1 MPLAIPAKSGAERLR
16 PAQLQEDEEDEELEQ
31 LQQQL
36 FAADDED
43 PALVSAWP
51 LVTRMRR
58 FTALSSG
65 GRHAIGSRL
74 PTACL
79 SAHRGQHLAP
89 CHVGPA
95 KFPAWPLTKCCT
107 CAIRPCPCTQFGDSD
122 SLNEGESDSPT
133 SPALAGSNDSFNS
146 GMSNSEATLAKVQ
159 AEMEQETVQG
169 DVLCSQAKVGLPD
182 FELLSLVGQGAFG
195 KVRTRQ
201 HTHTL
206 ACGDSIV
213 LLQATGSLLVLQ
225 H

>member
-1 MPLAIPAKSGAERLR
+1 MPAALNPNAAAFVPPTSALSAVLSATALERSPSMPLAIPAKSGAERLR

-95 KFPAWPLTKCCT
+95 KFPAWPLTKCCVLSGPAHAHSSET
-107 CAIRPCPCTQFGDSD
+107 LTASMRA
-122 SLNEGESDSPT
+122 SPT
-133 SPALAGSNDSFNS
+133 APPLPRWLA
-146 GMSNSEATLAKVQ
+146 ATTPSTA
-159 AEMEQETVQG
+159 A
-169 DVLCSQAKVGLPD
+169 
-182 FELLSLVGQGAFG
+182 
-195 KVRTRQ
+195 
-201 HTHTL
+201 
-206 ACGDSIV
+206 
-213 LLQATGSLLVLQ
+213 
-225 H
+225 